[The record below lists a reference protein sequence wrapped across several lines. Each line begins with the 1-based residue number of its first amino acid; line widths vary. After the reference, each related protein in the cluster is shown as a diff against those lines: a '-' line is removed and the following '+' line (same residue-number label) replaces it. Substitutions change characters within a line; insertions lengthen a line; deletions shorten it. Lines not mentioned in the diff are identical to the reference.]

1 MASIAPNDKGLK
13 LTTRGDREIVMTRV
27 FDAPRTLVW
36 DAFTKP
42 ELLKR
47 WLYGMEGWSVECEMG
62 TKVGDRYHYLW
73 RGPNGEQ
80 MGAGGVVRE
89 IMPPQRMVV
98 TERFDDPW
106 YPGEMVNTIEFVE
119 RDGKTTLTQTLLY
132 ESREAREA
140 VLKSPAEEG
149 LAMSYDRLAEVLA
162 AEAGKRER
170 TTER

>member
-1 MASIAPNDKGLK
+1 MPALTPNTGNLK

-47 WLYGMEGWSVECEMG
+47 WLYGPSDWSLAECEMG
-62 TKVGDRYHYLW
+62 TKPGDRYRYMWH
-73 RGPNGEQ
+73 GPNGEK

-89 IMPPQRMVV
+89 VVPPQRMVV

-106 YPGEMVNTIEFVE
+106 YAGEMIGTIELTE

-132 ESREAREA
+132 ESRQAREV
-140 VLKSPAEEG
+140 VLKSPMEDG
-149 LAMSYDRLAEVLA
+149 LGMSYDRLAEVLGLLA
-162 AEAGKRER
+162 RER
-170 TTER
+170 AS

>member
-1 MASIAPNDKGLK
+1 MPNIAQNTGVLK
-13 LTTRGDREIVMTRV
+13 LTTRGDREIVMTRE
-27 FDAPRTLVW
+27 FNAPRTLVW

-47 WLYGMEGWSVECEMG
+47 WLYGLPDWSLAECEMG
-62 TKVGDRYHYLW
+62 KKVGDRYRYLW

-80 MGAGGVVRE
+80 MGAGGVIRE
-89 IMPPQRMVV
+89 IIPPQRIVL

-106 YPGEMVNTIEFVE
+106 YPGEMIGTIELVE

-132 ESREAREA
+132 ESREAREV

-149 LAMSYDRLAEVLA
+149 VGMSYDRLAGVLA
-162 AEAGKRER
+162 TLAHECAS
-170 TTER
+170 